1 MAGDA
6 RTSSFVLGAA
16 TVMLGPQA
24 SLLDLTASNHS
35 IGLVKNFTVTAEPEY
50 LDLTQGIKNTI
61 VYSVLTRNPIRA
73 TCEVYEFTSKNL
85 AYGLGLDGAA
95 LTAFSNEY
103 DLKAA
108 ITGNTATPVTT
119 LTFDAADDVTA
130 EFPAGAWVS
139 IQDPTNT
146 DNVHYVKLSAAATKT
161 GTAPTITHT
170 LTFANFGFKT
180 GNNMPLGAK
189 VQRVNRTDVGSKTEQ
204 PFLACKVIGI
214 LPERNEPVGFLM
226 PKVRITR
233 GFNVAFTTDNFANMP
248 FQIQPYDLVATDP
261 FYSEFGAAPVAMYS
275 PT

>member
-24 SLLDLTASNHS
+24 SLLDLTATNHS
-35 IGLVKNFTVTAEPEY
+35 IGLVKNFTITAEPEY

-95 LTAFSNEY
+95 LTAYSNEY
-103 DLKAA
+103 DLKTA

-119 LTFDAADDVTA
+119 ATFDSA
-130 EFPAGAWVS
+130 ESVASAFPAGAWIS
-139 IQDPTNT
+139 IQDPTNA
-146 DNVHYVKLSAAATKT
+146 DNVHYAKLSAATTATSN
-161 GTAPTITHT
+161 THT
-170 LTFANFGFKT
+170 LTFAGFGFKT
-180 GNNMPLGAK
+180 GNNMPAGAK
-189 VQRVNRTDVGSKTEQ
+189 IQRVNRTDVGSKNEQ

-214 LPERNEPVGFLM
+214 LPEKNEPVGFLM

-248 FQIQPYDLVATDP
+248 FQIQPYDLVSTDP
-261 FYSEFGAAPVAMYS
+261 FYADFGAAPVAMYS